1 MEATAGASVPWVR
14 REPRPQDID
23 REKNRCVG
31 FVLLIDVGHQETSAE
46 GLSSLM
52 RLDAKFTRI
61 HTDQWNQGVNCCFQF
76 SSFVSPSVI

>member
-1 MEATAGASVPWVR
+1 MPWVC

-61 HTDQWNQGVNCCFQF
+61 QISGIKELTVV
-76 SSFVSPSVI
+76 SSSLALFPPP

>member
-1 MEATAGASVPWVR
+1 MQATAGASVPWVR

-61 HTDQWNQGVNCCFQF
+61 QISGIKELTVV
-76 SSFVSPSVI
+76 SSSLALFPPP

>member
-23 REKNRCVG
+23 QEKNRCVG
-31 FVLLIDVGHQETSAE
+31 FVPLIDVGHQETSAE

-61 HTDQWNQGVNCCFQF
+61 QISGIKELTVV
-76 SSFVSPSVI
+76 SSSLALFPPP